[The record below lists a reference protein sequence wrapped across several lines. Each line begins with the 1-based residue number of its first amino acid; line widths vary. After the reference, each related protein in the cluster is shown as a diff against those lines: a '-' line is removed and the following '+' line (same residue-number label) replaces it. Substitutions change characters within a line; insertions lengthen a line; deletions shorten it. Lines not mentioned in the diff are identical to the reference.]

1 MGGRIMT
8 EHYDLLILGGGSGGI
23 ATANRAALYGARC
36 ALIEKG
42 ALGGACVNVGCVPK
56 KLLWNAAHLRH
67 GAELATDYGFAPLL
81 GDFDWAANKRARD
94 TYIGR
99 LNQRYATGLADNG
112 VAVISGHGRFA
123 DPHTVEVEGKRYQA
137 DHIVLATGSRPIV
150 PDVPGASLGITSDGF
165 FALTERPRRAAVV
178 GAGYI
183 AVELACAL
191 RNLGS
196 DVSLVMRGAHLLAA
210 FDPMLREGL
219 MEAMTH
225 AGINLL
231 AQRQVSGIRKAGTEL
246 TLLYEDGEAL
256 CGLDSVIWAVGRAP
270 NGEGLDLD
278 KAGITA
284 GRGGIVETDS
294 YQNTAVAGIYAIGD
308 LTGRAALTPVA
319 IAAGRRLADRL
330 FGGQKDRHLNY
341 DLIPTVV
348 FSHPPIG
355 SVGLSEP
362 EARERH
368 GNEAVRVYRTRFTPM
383 SHAFSRYPQR
393 TAMKLVTVGREER
406 VVGLHIIGEAAD
418 EMLQGF
424 AVAVKMGATKK
435 DLDDTLAIHPT
446 SAEEVVTMR

>member
-1 MGGRIMT
+1 MT

-23 ATANRAALYGARC
+23 ATANRAALHGARC
-36 ALIEKG
+36 ALIERG

-56 KLLWNAAHLRH
+56 KLLWNAAQLRH
-67 GAELATDYGFAPLL
+67 SAELATDYGFAPLL

-94 TYIGR
+94 AYIGK
-99 LNQRYATGLADNG
+99 LNGRYATGLADNG
-112 VAVISGHGRFA
+112 VTLITGHGRFA
-123 DPHTVEVEGKRYQA
+123 DPHTIEVEGKRYQA
-137 DHIVLATGSRPIV
+137 DHIVLATGSRPIR
-150 PDVPGASLGITSDGF
+150 PEVPGASLGITSDDF
-165 FALTERPRRAAVV
+165 FALAERPRRAAVV

-191 RNLGS
+191 RRLGCE
-196 DVSLVMRGAHLLAA
+196 VSLVMRGAHLLAA

-231 AQRQVSGIRKAGTEL
+231 AHRQVAGIRETGTDFA
-246 TLLYEDGEAL
+246 LLYEDGESL
-256 CGLDSVIWAVGRAP
+256 CGLDSVIWAIGRAP
-270 NGEGLDLD
+270 NADTLDLER
-278 KAGITA
+278 AGIVP

-294 YQNTAVAGIYAIGD
+294 YQNTAVPGIYAIGD
-308 LTGRAALTPVA
+308 LTGRAPLTPVA

-330 FGGQKDRHLNY
+330 FGGQKDRRLDY

-362 EARERH
+362 DARERH
-368 GNEAVRVYRTRFTPM
+368 GNDAVRVYRTRFAPL
-383 SHAFSRYPQR
+383 SQAFNHYPER
-393 TAMKLVTVGREER
+393 TAMKLVTIGREER
-406 VVGLHIIGEAAD
+406 VVGLHVIGEGAD

-424 AVAVKMGATKK
+424 AVAIKMGATKK

>member
-1 MGGRIMT
+1 MA

-23 ATANRAALYGARC
+23 ATANRAARHGARC

-67 GAELATDYGFAPLL
+67 CAELATDYGFTPLL

-94 TYIGR
+94 TYIAK
-99 LNQRYATGLADNG
+99 LNERYATGLADNS
-112 VAVISGHGRFA
+112 VTLISGHGRFA
-123 DPHTVEVEGKRYQA
+123 DPHTIEVAGKRYEA
-137 DHIVLATGSRPIV
+137 DHIVLATGSRPV
-150 PDVPGASLGITSDGF
+150 LPDVPGAALGLTSDDF
-165 FALTERPRRAAVV
+165 FALPERPQRAAVV

-191 RNLGS
+191 RRLGS
-196 DVSLVMRGAHLLAA
+196 EVSLVMRGAHLLAA

-231 AQRQVSGIRKAGTEL
+231 AHRQVSGLRKAGAEV
-246 TLLYEDGEAL
+246 TLLYRDGEAL
-256 CGLDSVIWAVGRAP
+256 SGLDSVIWAVGRTP
-270 NGEGLDLD
+270 NADTLDLD
-278 KAGITA
+278 KAGIA
-284 GRGGIVETDS
+284 PGRGGIVETDA
-294 YQNTAVAGIYAIGD
+294 YQNTAVPGIYAIGD

-330 FGGQKDRHLNY
+330 FGGQKDRHLDY
-341 DLIPTVV
+341 DLVPTVV

-368 GNEAVRVYRTRFTPM
+368 GNEAVTVYRTRFTPM
-383 SHAFSRYPQR
+383 SHAFARHPER

-406 VVGLHIIGEAAD
+406 VVGLHIIGEGAD

-424 AVAVKMGATKK
+424 AVAIKMGATKK
-435 DLDDTLAIHPT
+435 DLDNTLAIQPT